1 MLGLLPERSGEQ
13 QTHREDKNIHSI
25 RKERWGKRGEK
36 WENEEG
42 KRRTFCLQ
50 IQLATASAQ
59 EPVSHLLAQ
68 TLLVSPHPR
77 LADSAHCFKGLPW
90 TGLWHPNAPYCLSN
104 QLPRQ
109 AWLSC
114 SLKVNIYL
122 SLLLCTDACLLR
134 HSTFRLTKICSDSD
148 HLSGEMTENKVW
160 LINLRGIF
168 QWSSSQGLGE
178 SLGPLWVLLSLKI
191 LSTELAGVNGFWT
204 SSSENSPASCVQKQ
218 QCCVYSRA
226 ICSCVSSN
234 STPT

>member
-1 MLGLLPERSGEQ
+1 M
-13 QTHREDKNIHSI
+13 
-25 RKERWGKRGEK
+25 
-36 WENEEG
+36 
-42 KRRTFCLQ
+42 
-50 IQLATASAQ
+50 
-59 EPVSHLLAQ
+59 SHPLAQ

-168 QWSSSQGLGE
+168 QWSSSPRVGRKLG
-178 SLGPLWVLLSLKI
+178 STLGPSQPENLVHRARRGQRLLHKLFWELTCQLCAEAAVLCLQQSYML
-191 LSTELAGVNGFWT
+191 L
-204 SSSENSPASCVQKQ
+204 CVQQQHTYIKQ
-218 QCCVYSRA
+218 VNLLNQRA
-226 ICSCVSSN
+226 GIMTLVL
-234 STPT
+234 